1 MKRPQKT
8 TQRMCVGCREMK
20 EKKTL
25 IRIVRT
31 PEGEIKL
38 DRTGKMN
45 GRGAYLCNDL
55 SCLRKARKKRSIQR
69 SLDTPVPDGIL
80 DELERSW
87 EVPSDG

>member
-31 PEGEIKL
+31 PQGTVEMDL
-38 DRTGKMN
+38 TGKKS
-45 GRGAYLCNDL
+45 GRGAYVCNSRACLKQAEKSHAL
-55 SCLRKARKKRSIQR
+55 SRALNCSI
-69 SLDTPVPDGIL
+69 TPEV
-80 DELERSW
+80 LEQIESQM
-87 EVPSDG
+87 VND